1 MQELSGKSAYSLSLS
16 RKQVQELSGKLAS
29 SQAEVEAS
37 KAEVDKLTKHVEDL
51 ASRAATARFQDT
63 QGGEE
68 VRGGSSRI
76 SSSRQRSLIET
87 RIEDGVRTLVN
98 VPRSLV
104 RGARALP
111 LLQVSEECVL

>member
-1 MQELSGKSAYSLSLS
+1 
-16 RKQVQELSGKLAS
+16 VQELSGKLAS

-37 KAEVDKLTKHVEDL
+37 KAEVAKLTKHVEDL
-51 ASRAATARFQDT
+51 ASRAATARFPDT

-68 VRGGSSRI
+68 VGGGSRI

-111 LLQVSEECVL
+111 LLQVSKECVL

>member
-1 MQELSGKSAYSLSLS
+1 
-16 RKQVQELSGKLAS
+16 
-29 SQAEVEAS
+29 VEAS

-51 ASRAATARFQDT
+51 ASRAAKASRQDT

-68 VRGGSSRI
+68 VGGDSRI

-111 LLQVSEECVL
+111 LLQVSEECVLYLMCSLWSVFSIECVLYRMCSL